1 MKVRKVAQG
10 GVMMF
15 TQKNGESLYNDFLNY
30 DYPELEEL
38 VSKAKNKTE
47 REFYA
52 RLCDFYLAQKQP
64 QVMREKPF

>member
-1 MKVRKVAQG
+1 MIRG
-10 GVMMF
+10 GVMMSA
-15 TQKNGESLYNDFLNY
+15 QKHGESLYDDFLNC
-30 DYPELEEL
+30 DYQELEEL
-38 VSKAKNKTE
+38 VSKAKDKTE

>member
-1 MKVRKVAQG
+1 MAE
-10 GVMMF
+10 
-15 TQKNGESLYNDFLNY
+15 QKKGERIYSDFLNC

-38 VSKAKNKTE
+38 VSKAKDKSE

-52 RLCDFYLAQKQP
+52 RLCNFYLAQRQP